1 MVMSDKCMGVP
12 QLLRGKCPGCPPKI
26 YAYASFVSIM
36 MGAKAP
42 ANGTF
47 CLAIIMYCQTLVFK
61 QAPIRGILHN
71 ISSLRYC
78 DLSDTIGYF
87 RQADNTLSLVSSQVE
102 TLSTFAAGYL

>member
-1 MVMSDKCMGVP
+1 MHGRSSTIKGQVP
-12 QLLRGKCPGCPPKI
+12 GLPPKNI
-26 YAYASFVSIM
+26 RLCVVCVYYDGCEGASQWYFLFSH
-36 MGAKAP
+36 
-42 ANGTF
+42 
-47 CLAIIMYCQTLVFK
+47 MYCQTLVFK

-102 TLSTFAAGYL
+102 TLSTFTAGYL